1 MKIGPYDFE
10 PATYFPEIDH
20 LRAGG
25 GQIGD
30 TDDARHVFF
39 YGDHGGEPAGVELFG
54 PRRQLESEGAIT
66 VVLPSGER
74 VRVPDAERLVR
85 EAQAAEAA

>member
-10 PATYFPEIDH
+10 PAAYFPEIDH

-30 TDDARHVFF
+30 TDDPRHMFF
-39 YGDHGGEPAGVELFG
+39 YDESGGEPVGIEFFG

-66 VVLPSGER
+66 VALPSGRR

-85 EAQAAEAA
+85 EAPAAEAA